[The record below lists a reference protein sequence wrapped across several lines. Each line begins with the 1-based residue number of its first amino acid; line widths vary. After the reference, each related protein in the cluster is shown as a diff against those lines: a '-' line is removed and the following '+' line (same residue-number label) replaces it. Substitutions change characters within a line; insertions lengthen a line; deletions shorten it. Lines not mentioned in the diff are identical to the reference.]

1 MSDNY
6 FGLGTGITITT
17 GFDLTTKKPLD
28 SRTVVNNIGQLRA
41 LPEDRVY
48 KGLLVHV
55 VDEDKLYQWKKS
67 VDDSGQVILDKNGNP
82 VYDWGP
88 IEAEVS
94 AKEVEDVD
102 YSKTPSLLLQK
113 NKQNFFPVT
122 HEKYVVDD
130 NGKTLLEKYQTKD
143 DGNKEITQIKQD
155 LSKYQLKQDNT
166 LETNQ
171 KTVVGSINEIN
182 SKMEDAIAEFR
193 DEIEQTLSTLRADI
207 DAMIEETESDLNAAK
222 DAINAQIAQMN
233 KTINDSTTAMND
245 RINKMMNDMDKEIAD
260 KMAQMDNTF
269 NTKMIEINNKIANI
283 ENEINTKINNMLADI
298 DNVIL
303 SDLQVTNVMNKINTN
318 IANVSKI

>member
-122 HEKYVVDD
+122 HEKYVVNDE
-130 NGKTLLEKYQTKD
+130 GKTLEQVLSEKYQTKED
-143 DGNKEITQIKQD
+143 AKQESDSVKED
-155 LSKYQLKQDNT
+155 LTKYQLKQDNGLNT
-166 LETNQ
+166 DS
-171 KTVVGSINEIN
+171 KIVVEAINEIYN
-182 SKMEDAIAEFR
+182 KMDAAIDEFEEQINKTLA
-193 DEIEQTLSTLRADI
+193 DLDEEIESITTSTRQQMEQAKKDI
-207 DAMIEETESDLNAAK
+207 QDSMDEMNAA
-222 DAINAQIAQMN
+222 MN
-233 KTINDSTTAMND
+233 KAMA
-245 RINKMMNDMDKEIAD
+245 DMDKEIAD
-260 KMAQMDNTF
+260 KMALMDSTF
-269 NTKMIEINNKIANI
+269 ETKMIEINNKIANI

>member
-67 VDDSGQVILDKNGNP
+67 VDDSGQVILDKDGNP

-130 NGKTLLEKYQTKD
+130 KGKNLTDKLSEKQETIIQ
-143 DGNKEITQIKQD
+143 EVKQD
-155 LSKYQLKQDNT
+155 LTKYQLKEDKT
-166 LETNQ
+166 LETNK

-222 DAINAQIAQMN
+222 DAINAQIVQMN

-245 RINKMMNDMDKEIAD
+245 RINKMMDDMDKEIAN

-283 ENEINTKINNMLADI
+283 ENEINTKINNMLADV

-303 SDLQVTNVMNKINTN
+303 SDLQVTDVMNKINANITN
-318 IANVSKI
+318 VDKI

>member
-67 VDDSGQVILDKNGNP
+67 VDDSGQVILDKDGNP

-130 NGKTLLEKYQTKD
+130 KGKNLTDKLSEKQETIIQ
-143 DGNKEITQIKQD
+143 EVKQD
-155 LSKYQLKQDNT
+155 LTKYQLKEDKT
-166 LETNQ
+166 LETNK
-171 KTVVGSINEIN
+171 KTVVGS
-182 SKMEDAIAEFR
+182 
-193 DEIEQTLSTLRADI
+193 
-207 DAMIEETESDLNAAK
+207 
-222 DAINAQIAQMN
+222 
-233 KTINDSTTAMND
+233 
-245 RINKMMNDMDKEIAD
+245 
-260 KMAQMDNTF
+260 F
-269 NTKMIEINNKIANI
+269 N
-283 ENEINTKINNMLADI
+283 
-298 DNVIL
+298 
-303 SDLQVTNVMNKINTN
+303 
-318 IANVSKI
+318 

>member
-67 VDDSGQVILDKNGNP
+67 VDDSGQIILDKNGNP

-122 HEKYVVDD
+122 HEKYVVNDE
-130 NGKTLLEKYQTKD
+130 GKTLEQVLSEKYQTKED
-143 DGNKEITQIKQD
+143 AKQESDSVKED
-155 LSKYQLKQDNT
+155 LTKYQLKQDNGLNT
-166 LETNQ
+166 DS
-171 KTVVGSINEIN
+171 KIVVEAINEIYD
-182 SKMEDAIAEFR
+182 KMDAAIDEFEEQINKTLA
-193 DEIEQTLSTLRADI
+193 DLDEEIESITTSTRQQMEQAKKDI
-207 DAMIEETESDLNAAK
+207 QDSMDEMNAA
-222 DAINAQIAQMN
+222 MN
-233 KTINDSTTAMND
+233 KAMA
-245 RINKMMNDMDKEIAD
+245 DMDKEIAD
-260 KMAQMDNTF
+260 KMALMDSTF
-269 NTKMIEINNKIANI
+269 ETKMIEINNKIANI

-318 IANVSKI
+318 IANVDKI

>member
-130 NGKTLLEKYQTKD
+130 KGKNLTDKLSEKQETIIQ
-143 DGNKEITQIKQD
+143 EVKQD
-155 LSKYQLKQDNT
+155 LTKYQLKEDKT
-166 LETNQ
+166 LETNK

-245 RINKMMNDMDKEIAD
+245 RINKMMDDMDKEIAD

-303 SDLQVTNVMNKINTN
+303 SDLQVTNVMNKINANITN
-318 IANVSKI
+318 VDKI

>member
-67 VDDSGQVILDKNGNP
+67 VDANGQTVLDEDGNP

-94 AKEVEDVD
+94 AKEVENVN
-102 YSKTPSLLLQK
+102 YKETPSLLLQK
-113 NKQNFFPVT
+113 NKQDFFPIT
-122 HEKYVVDD
+122 HEKYIVNDE
-130 NGKTLLEKYQTKD
+130 GKTLEQVLSEKYQS
-143 DGNKEITQIKQD
+143 KEDAKQESDSVKED
-155 LSKYQLKQDNT
+155 LTKYQLKQDNGLNT
-166 LETNQ
+166 DS
-171 KTVVGSINEIN
+171 KIVVEAINEIYN
-182 SKMEDAIAEFR
+182 KMDAAIDEFEEQINETLANL
-193 DEIEQTLSTLRADI
+193 DEEIESITTSTRQQMEQAKKDI
-207 DAMIEETESDLNAAK
+207 QDSMDEMNAA
-222 DAINAQIAQMN
+222 MN
-233 KTINDSTTAMND
+233 KAMA
-245 RINKMMNDMDKEIAD
+245 DMDKEIAD
-260 KMAQMDNTF
+260 KMALMDSTF
-269 NTKMIEINNKIANI
+269 ETKMIEINNRIAGL
-283 ENEINTKINNMLADI
+283 ETEINNRIEAMLKDI

-303 SDLQVTNVMNKINTN
+303 SDLQVTDVMNKINTN
-318 IANVSKI
+318 ISNVDKI

>member
-130 NGKTLLEKYQTKD
+130 KGKNLTDKLSEKQETIIQ
-143 DGNKEITQIKQD
+143 EVKQD
-155 LSKYQLKQDNT
+155 LTKYQLKEDNT
-166 LETNQ
+166 LETDK

-207 DAMIEETESDLNAAK
+207 NAMIEETESDLNAAK

-245 RINKMMNDMDKEIAD
+245 RINKMMDDMDKEIAN

-269 NTKMIEINNKIANI
+269 NTKMVEINNRIANI
-283 ENEINTKINNMLADI
+283 ENEINSKINAMLQDV

-303 SDLQVTNVMNKINTN
+303 SDLQVTDVMNKINANITN
-318 IANVSKI
+318 VDKI

>member
-130 NGKTLLEKYQTKD
+130 NGKTLLDKLSEQEIIIQEV
-143 DGNKEITQIKQD
+143 NKD

-166 LETNQ
+166 LETNK

-233 KTINDSTTAMND
+233 KTINDSTTAMNN
-245 RINKMMNDMDKEIAD
+245 RINKMMDDMDKEIAD

-283 ENEINTKINNMLADI
+283 ENEINSKINNMLADI

-318 IANVSKI
+318 IANVDKI

>member
-41 LPEDRVY
+41 LPADRVY

-67 VDDSGQVILDKNGNP
+67 VDDSGQVILDENGNP

-130 NGKTLLEKYQTKD
+130 KGKNLTDKLSEKQ
-143 DGNKEITQIKQD
+143 EIIIQEVRQD
-155 LSKYQLKQDNT
+155 LTEYYQLKEDNT
-166 LETNQ
+166 LETSQ

-245 RINKMMNDMDKEIAD
+245 RINKMMDDMDKEIAN

-269 NTKMIEINNKIANI
+269 NTKMVEINNKIANI
-283 ENEINTKINNMLADI
+283 ENEINTKINNMLADV

-303 SDLQVTNVMNKINTN
+303 SDLQVTNVMNKIDTN
-318 IANVSKI
+318 ITNVNKI

>member
-67 VDDSGQVILDKNGNP
+67 VDANGQTVLDEDGNP

-94 AKEVEDVD
+94 AKEVENVN
-102 YSKTPSLLLQK
+102 YKETPSLLLQK
-113 NKQNFFPVT
+113 NKQDFFPIT
-122 HEKYVVDD
+122 HEKYIVNDE
-130 NGKTLLEKYQTKD
+130 GKTLEQVLSEKYQS
-143 DGNKEITQIKQD
+143 KEDAKQESDSVKED
-155 LSKYQLKQDNT
+155 LTKYQLKQDNGLNT
-166 LETNQ
+166 DS
-171 KTVVGSINEIN
+171 KIVVEAINEIYN
-182 SKMEDAIAEFR
+182 KMDAAIDEFEEQINETLANL
-193 DEIEQTLSTLRADI
+193 DEEIESITTSTRQQMEQAKKDI
-207 DAMIEETESDLNAAK
+207 QDSMDEMNAA
-222 DAINAQIAQMN
+222 MN
-233 KTINDSTTAMND
+233 KAMA
-245 RINKMMNDMDKEIAD
+245 DMDKEIAD
-260 KMAQMDNTF
+260 KMALMDSTF
-269 NTKMIEINNKIANI
+269 ETKMIEINNRIAGL
-283 ENEINTKINNMLADI
+283 EAEINNKIEAMLKDI

-303 SDLQVTNVMNKINTN
+303 SDLQVTDVMNKINTN
-318 IANVSKI
+318 ISNVDKI

>member
-130 NGKTLLEKYQTKD
+130 NGKTLLDKLSEQEIIIQEV
-143 DGNKEITQIKQD
+143 NKD

-166 LETNQ
+166 LETNK

-233 KTINDSTTAMND
+233 KTINDSTTAMNN
-245 RINKMMNDMDKEIAD
+245 RINKMMDDMDKEIAD

-283 ENEINTKINNMLADI
+283 ENEINSKINNMLADI

>member
-67 VDDSGQVILDKNGNP
+67 VDDSGQVILDKDGNP

-122 HEKYVVDD
+122 HEMYVVDD
-130 NGKTLLEKYQTKD
+130 KGKNLTDKLSEKQETIIQ
-143 DGNKEITQIKQD
+143 EVKQD
-155 LSKYQLKQDNT
+155 LTKYQLKEDNT
-166 LETNQ
+166 LETDK

-182 SKMEDAIAEFR
+182 SKMEDVIAEFR

-245 RINKMMNDMDKEIAD
+245 RINKMMDDMDKEIAS
-260 KMAQMDNTF
+260 KMTQMDNTF

-283 ENEINTKINNMLADI
+283 ENEINTKINNMLADV

-303 SDLQVTNVMNKINTN
+303 SDIQVTNVMNKINTN
-318 IANVSKI
+318 IANVNKI

>member
-67 VDDSGQVILDKNGNP
+67 VDANGQTVLDEDGNP

-94 AKEVEDVD
+94 AKEVENVN
-102 YSKTPSLLLQK
+102 YKETPSLLLQK
-113 NKQNFFPVT
+113 NKQDFFPIT
-122 HEKYVVDD
+122 HEKYIVNDE
-130 NGKTLLEKYQTKD
+130 GKTLEQVLSEKYQS
-143 DGNKEITQIKQD
+143 KEDAKQESDSVKED
-155 LSKYQLKQDNT
+155 LTKYQLKQDNGLNT
-166 LETNQ
+166 DS
-171 KTVVGSINEIN
+171 KIVVEAINEIYN
-182 SKMEDAIAEFR
+182 KMDAAIDEFEEQINKTLA
-193 DEIEQTLSTLRADI
+193 DLDEEIESITTSTRQQMEQAKKDI
-207 DAMIEETESDLNAAK
+207 QDSMDEMNAA
-222 DAINAQIAQMN
+222 MN
-233 KTINDSTTAMND
+233 KAMA
-245 RINKMMNDMDKEIAD
+245 DMDKEIAD
-260 KMAQMDNTF
+260 KMALMDSTF
-269 NTKMIEINNKIANI
+269 ETKMIEINNKIANI

>member
-67 VDDSGQVILDKNGNP
+67 VDDSGQVILDKDGNP

-130 NGKTLLEKYQTKD
+130 KGKNLTDKLSEKQETIIQ
-143 DGNKEITQIKQD
+143 EVKQD
-155 LSKYQLKQDNT
+155 LTKYQLKEDKT
-166 LETNQ
+166 LETNK

-245 RINKMMNDMDKEIAD
+245 RINKMMDDMDKEIAN

-318 IANVSKI
+318 IANVDKI

>member
-130 NGKTLLEKYQTKD
+130 KGKNLTDKLSEKQETIIQ
-143 DGNKEITQIKQD
+143 EVKQD
-155 LSKYQLKQDNT
+155 LTKYQLKEDNT
-166 LETNQ
+166 LETDE

-245 RINKMMNDMDKEIAD
+245 RINKMMDDMDKEIAN

-269 NTKMIEINNKIANI
+269 NTKMVEINNRIANI
-283 ENEINTKINNMLADI
+283 ENEINSKINAMLQDV

-303 SDLQVTNVMNKINTN
+303 SDLQVTDVMNKINANITN
-318 IANVSKI
+318 VDKI